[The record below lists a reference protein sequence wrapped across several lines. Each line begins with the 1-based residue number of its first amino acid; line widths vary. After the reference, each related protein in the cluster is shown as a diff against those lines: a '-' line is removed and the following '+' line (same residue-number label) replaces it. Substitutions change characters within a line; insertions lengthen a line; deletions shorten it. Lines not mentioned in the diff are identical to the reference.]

1 MSRAGCRRMRTHAG
15 RVAVRGGERGW
26 TVIEL
31 LIVVALIGIVAG
43 IASPLLTQTLHR
55 AKIQKAIQDLR
66 LIEFALKKYE
76 AEEERLPDSLDEL
89 ETVLPIDPWGHP
101 YEYLVFR
108 GPGWRGLARKDRF
121 LVPINSSFD
130 LYSIGPDAETRP
142 PLQNRMSWD
151 DVVRANDG
159 AFLGLGKDF

>member
-1 MSRAGCRRMRTHAG
+1 MTGDRGPRRRQAA
-15 RVAVRGGERGW
+15 RLVAVGGAERGW
-26 TVIEL
+26 TVVEL

-43 IASPLLTQTLHR
+43 ITSPLLTQMLHR

-66 LIEFALKKYE
+66 LIEFSLKKFE
-76 AEEERLPDSLDEL
+76 TEEERLPDSLDEL
-89 ETVLPIDPWGHP
+89 GMILPVDPWGHA

-108 GPGWRGLARKDRF
+108 GPGWRGKARKDRH

-142 PLQNRMSWD
+142 PLQNKKSWD
-151 DVVRANDG
+151 DIVRANDG
-159 AFLGLGKDF
+159 AFLGLGRDF